1 MITRRAIIISLA
13 VNFSLFW
20 ALSLLCWMG
29 RYGTN
34 AIIMIWL
41 APTAPLFYGFRFLAY
56 SDLYAAFV
64 SLIIS
69 ALAIGL
75 CVLAVR
81 NRRILI
87 LITAHIAFVI
97 YWLWNFLLILF
108 SLRHMRSH
116 LI

>member
-1 MITRRAIIISLA
+1 MITRRTVIISLA

-20 ALSLLCWMG
+20 VFSLLCWIG
-29 RYGTN
+29 LYHAP

-41 APTAPLFYGFRFLAY
+41 APTAPLFYGFRFLVHNA
-56 SDLYAAFV
+56 LYAALI
-64 SLIIS
+64 SLLITT
-69 ALAIGL
+69 LVIGL
-75 CVLAVR
+75 CLLAVR

-97 YWLWNFLLILF
+97 YWLWSFLLILF

>member
-1 MITRRAIIISLA
+1 MITRRTVIISLA
-13 VNFSLFW
+13 VNFSVLW
-20 ALSLLCWMG
+20 ALSLLCWLGFTSASKMV
-29 RYGTN
+29 
-34 AIIMIWL
+34 IWL

-81 NRRILI
+81 NRRILT
-87 LITAHIAFVI
+87 LIAAHIAFVI
-97 YWLWNFLLILF
+97 YWLWGFLLILL